1 MRVAITEY
9 QKIVVEN
16 KKFIEELQKFKH
28 AEKERDLENKLR
40 ANENMAQRKNLK
52 IKWQKRKRKERKERK
67 IFETKSESDNEY
79 ENYEK

>member
-1 MRVAITEY
+1 MRVAIIEY

-28 AEKERDLENKLR
+28 AEKERDLKNKLR

>member
-1 MRVAITEY
+1 MKMTIEKKTQINQFDKVMRVAITEC

-28 AEKERDLENKLR
+28 AEKERDLKNKLR

-52 IKWQKRKRKERKERK
+52 IK
-67 IFETKSESDNEY
+67 
-79 ENYEK
+79 